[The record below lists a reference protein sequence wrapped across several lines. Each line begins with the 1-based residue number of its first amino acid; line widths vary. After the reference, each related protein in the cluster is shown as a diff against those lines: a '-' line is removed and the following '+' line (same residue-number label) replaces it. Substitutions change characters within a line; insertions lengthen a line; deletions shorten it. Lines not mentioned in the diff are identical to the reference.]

1 MFSTVGKIW
10 NWLTT
15 ILVTIV
21 VILAIL
27 LVGVRVAG
35 IQVYT
40 VLSGSME
47 PTYHVGS
54 LIYVKPVDH
63 FKLEAGDPIT
73 FMLDADTV
81 ATHRIVE
88 VVPDEN
94 DSSVVR
100 FRTKGDANDA
110 VDGSLVHYK
119 NVLGKPIATIPN
131 LGYFA
136 NYIQH
141 PPGSYLAISAGAI
154 LVLMVFIPDLFS
166 SEGEQKKETKKRKKK
181 DDNDEESDSY
191 TEQEC

>member
-1 MFSTVGKIW
+1 
-10 NWLTT
+10 
-15 ILVTIV
+15 
-21 VILAIL
+21 
-27 LVGVRVAG
+27 
-35 IQVYT
+35 
-40 VLSGSME
+40 
-47 PTYHVGS
+47 
-54 LIYVKPVDH
+54 
-63 FKLEAGDPIT
+63 
-73 FMLDADTV
+73 MLDANTV

-141 PPGSYLAISAGAI
+141 PPGS
-154 LVLMVFIPDLFS
+154 
-166 SEGEQKKETKKRKKK
+166 
-181 DDNDEESDSY
+181 
-191 TEQEC
+191 